1 MIGRHLRE
9 PDVRRFVG
17 ASLAVGAAFVVFGLS
32 FGVLAVTAG
41 ASVVQATVM
50 SLLVYTGA
58 SQMSAVSVVAAGGSF
73 GAAFG
78 GAALLAAR
86 NAVYGV
92 ALSPVIGRGRL
103 RRVVGAHFVI
113 DETTAIATAE
123 SDPSSRATAFWVS
136 GPILYASWCSGTLL
150 GALLGSSIDPATF
163 GLDAAFPVMF
173 TAMLVPHL
181 RTKRGRRAAAFG
193 GVVTVA
199 LAPFMPV
206 GLPVL
211 VAAFG
216 ILFGVPPVS
225 SDEASEETLGAMPGT
240 DGAP

>member
-1 MIGRHLRE
+1 MTARWLRAPE
-9 PDVRRFVG
+9 ARRFVG
-17 ASLAVGAAFVVFGLS
+17 PSLAVGAAFVVFGLS

-41 ASVVQATVM
+41 AGPLQATVM

-58 SQMSAVSVVAAGGSF
+58 SQMSAVSVVVAGGSF

-103 RRVVGAHFVI
+103 RRLLGAHFVI

-123 SDPSSRATAFWVS
+123 TDPALRGTAFWVS
-136 GPILYASWCSGTLL
+136 GPILYASWSSGTLL
-150 GALLGSSIDPATF
+150 GALLGSSIDPAAF

-173 TAMLVPHL
+173 TAMLVSHL
-181 RTKRGRRAAAFG
+181 RTRRGRRAAAFG
-193 GVVTVA
+193 AVATVA

-211 VAAFG
+211 VSAFG
-216 ILFGVPPVS
+216 ILFGVAPSADDDAPVV
-225 SDEASEETLGAMPGT
+225 AATT

>member
-1 MIGRHLRE
+1 MFARFIDD
-9 PDVRRFVG
+9 DVDASVRANFDALVWARLVTNACYRFTPPFVAVIARG
-17 ASLAVGAAFVVFGLS
+17 LDVSLAELGIALMVGEFAGL
-32 FGVLAVTAG
+32 
-41 ASVVQATVM
+41 
-50 SLLVYTGA
+50 
-58 SQMSAVSVVAAGGSF
+58 
-73 GAAFG
+73 
-78 GAALLAAR
+78 
-86 NAVYGV
+86 
-92 ALSPVIGRGRL
+92 LSPVIGRGRL

-225 SDEASEETLGAMPGT
+225 SDEASEETFGAMPGT

>member
-1 MIGRHLRE
+1 MIARLYRAPE
-9 PDVRRFVG
+9 ARRFVG
-17 ASLAVGAAFVVFGLS
+17 PSLTVAAAFVVFGLS

-41 ASVVQATVM
+41 ASVAQATVM
-50 SLLVYTGA
+50 SLLIYTGA
-58 SQMSAVSVVAAGGSF
+58 SQMSAVSVIAAGGSF

-78 GAALLAAR
+78 GATLLAAR
-86 NAVYGV
+86 NAVYGL
-92 ALSPVIGRGRL
+92 ALSPLLGTGRL
-103 RRVVGAHFVI
+103 RRLVGAHFVI

-123 SDPSSRATAFWVS
+123 TDPRLRATAFWVS
-136 GPILYASWCSGTLL
+136 GPILYVAWSTGTLL
-150 GALLGSSIDPATF
+150 GALVGTSIDPATF

-181 RTKRGRRAAAFG
+181 RTTRGRRAAAFG

-216 ILFGVPPVS
+216 ILFGIAPVTT
-225 SDEASEETLGAMPGT
+225 DGNDGTPDAATLT